1 MSLFCRHER
10 MAIIAMTGIPS
21 FSVLLKNTGFI
32 RKPMPIKS
40 SSVSQKKLLS
50 VLIIRK
56 VLIAKS
62 DFRLA
67 VKRQGQ
73 LLNSGSPVWMRSRY
87 CSGQVLSRSLF
98 KTLFP
103 SLSYT
108 GKSVGM
114 RIKPGIPSLFST
126 CDSSG
131 RVIPLR

>member
-32 RKPMPIKS
+32 RKPMRIKS
-40 SSVSQKKLLS
+40 SSVSQKKLRS
-50 VLIIRK
+50 VPTILK
-56 VLIAKS
+56 VLTVKS
-62 DFRLA
+62 DSRPA

-108 GKSVGM
+108 GKSAVM
-114 RIKPGIPSLFST
+114 RIKRGILSLFNT
-126 CDSSG
+126 CDNSG